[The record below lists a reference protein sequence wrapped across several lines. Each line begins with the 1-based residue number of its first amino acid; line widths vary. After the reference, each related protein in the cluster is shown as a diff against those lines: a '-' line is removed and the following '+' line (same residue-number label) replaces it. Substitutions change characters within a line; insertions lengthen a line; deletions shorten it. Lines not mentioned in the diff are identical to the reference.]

1 MSAGYSGT
9 PLARKLGIKPGHRIY
24 VKNQPDNYLELI
36 APIPESVTISKRLS
50 GRFDIIHFFTRK
62 ESELSSHLKKLMT
75 KIEQD
80 GMIWIS
86 WPKKASKVNTDVT
99 EDTIRKIAI
108 PIGLVDIKVC
118 AVNDVWSGLKL
129 VIRKELRTKDL

>member
-9 PLARKLGIKPGHRIY
+9 PLAKKLGIKPGHRIY
-24 VKNQPDNYLELI
+24 VKNQPDNYSELI
-36 APIPESVTISKRLS
+36 APVPESVTISKRLS
-50 GRFDIIHFFTRK
+50 GRFDMIHFFTRK
-62 ESELSSHLKKLMT
+62 ESELSSHLKKLMIQ
-75 KIEQD
+75 IEQD

-118 AVNDVWSGLKL
+118 AVDDIWSGLKL
-129 VIRKELRTKDL
+129 VIRKELRTKEL